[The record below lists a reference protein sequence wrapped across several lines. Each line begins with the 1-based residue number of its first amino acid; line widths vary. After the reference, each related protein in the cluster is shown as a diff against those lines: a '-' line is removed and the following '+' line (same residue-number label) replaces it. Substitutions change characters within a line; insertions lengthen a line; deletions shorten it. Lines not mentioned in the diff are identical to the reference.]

1 MKLGRI
7 KVAVPDGDQP
17 RIVAVL
23 EEEGRV
29 VDLARAY
36 AAVMRSQ
43 GASVDGATRVARTIF
58 PSSMSQAI
66 AAGDLFRETAEV
78 ALAGADEASLDID
91 SVSWIAA
98 VDCPVIRDSLT
109 YPIHM
114 QHFSEK
120 VGGGLPT
127 PQIFKTPPYFKGS
140 PSMSY
145 GHGEVVPYPSY
156 TSFMDWELEIGVI
169 VGNPGRNLSPK
180 EAESRIF
187 GYTIFNDFS
196 ARDVQPREMVMGM
209 GPQKSKDFAFGIGPW
224 IVTADEIP
232 SVAALN
238 GSVRLNGDV
247 ISRCT
252 AEGGIFPP
260 AELVAWVSVSENL
273 QPGDLIGTG
282 TLGNGS
288 GLEIDRKL
296 QPGDVLELQ
305 LDKVGVLKTVI
316 GEPEAAPWWP
326 EEKPYP
332 WNTDDE
338 KEPVA

>member
-7 KVAVPDGDQP
+7 KVSVPDGDQS

-23 EEEGRV
+23 EEQGRV

-36 AAVMRSQ
+36 AAVLRGR
-43 GASVDGATRVARTIF
+43 GASTDGATRVARSLF
-58 PSSMSQAI
+58 PSSMAQAI
-66 AAGDLFRETAEV
+66 AAGDIFRESAEL
-78 ALAGADEASLDID
+78 ALAGADDASLGID
-91 SVSWIAA
+91 EVSWIAA
-98 VDCPVIRDSLT
+98 VDSPVIRDCLT

-114 QHFSEK
+114 ASFTSK
-120 VGGGLPT
+120 VGGHLPP

-140 PSMSY
+140 TGRLY
-145 GHGEVVPYPSY
+145 GHREAVPYPSY
-156 TSFMDWELEIGVI
+156 TAYMDWELEIGI
-169 VGNPGRNLSPK
+169 IASSPGSNLTPK

-196 ARDVQPREMVMGM
+196 ARDIQPNEMVMGM

-232 SVAALN
+232 DVSKLN
-238 GSVRLNGDV
+238 ASVRLNGEIV
-247 ISRCT
+247 STCK

-260 AELVAWVSVSENL
+260 ADLVAWVSVSDMV
-273 QPGDLIGTG
+273 QPGDLIATG
-282 TLGNGS
+282 TLGYGS

-305 LDKVGVLKTVI
+305 LDKVGVLKTVV

-332 WNTDDE
+332 WTTEDMDPE
-338 KEPVA
+338 A